1 MAVPK
6 DLVELLRCPCDVH
19 AEIEYKER
27 RQVILCQQCGVVF
40 PVRDNI
46 PVMLLDEARPPRGQE
61 QVITGDGTVITEEG
75 IAS

>member
-6 DLVELLRCPCDVH
+6 ELVELLRCPCDTH

-27 RQVILCQQCGVVF
+27 RQVILCQGCTAVF

-46 PVMLLDEARPPRGQE
+46 PVMLLDEAKPPRGQSE
-61 QVITGDGTVITEEG
+61 ITTGDGTIIREG
-75 IAS
+75 

>member
-6 DLVELLRCPCDVH
+6 ELVELLRCPCATH

-27 RQVILCQQCGVVF
+27 RSVILCTECEAVF

-46 PVMLLDEARPPRGQE
+46 PVMLLEEARPPRGRSE
-61 QVITGDGTVITEEG
+61 ITTGDGTVIAEP
-75 IAS
+75 